1 MRGPYTTG
9 KRAGRGTPSKGVNG
23 RAAHSFR
30 KGSHPFGTRWRGI
43 PQAALDPDQIGR
55 GADGAHI
62 KGGHAVRLRLHVAP
76 SIHSRSRQNSR
87 AHDSANGE
95 MTMKKVLLATAALIA
110 LPVMAQAQSQ
120 PNPGFYIGGEGGLN
134 WMFNT
139 TANVPGFGGAVNI
152 YPATGWA
159 AGGMVGYDFVGPRV
173 ELEGIYRQNQAT
185 LQAAPIGFQQ
195 FTAGANINDTAIM
208 ANIMYDFRMGWPI
221 IPYVGAGA
229 GIAFVNASALGG
241 STSSTQFAYQGI
253 IGVGYEID
261 QNWRINID
269 GRYFGT
275 TNPTIN
281 NPFIGGVTYN
291 NNNISLM
298 ASIQFKFG
306 AAAPPPPPP
315 PPPVVTPPSFMVFF
329 DWDRSNLSQQALTTI
344 QQAANAFKAKGSARI
359 TATGHT
365 DTTGPESYNMA
376 LSLRRANAVKDALV
390 RDGVP
395 AQAITVI
402 GKGEKGLLVQ
412 TGDNVREPQN
422 RRVEIVIQ

>member
-1 MRGPYTTG
+1 MMI
-9 KRAGRGTPSKGVNG
+9 
-23 RAAHSFR
+23 R
-30 KGSHPFGTRWRGI
+30 K
-43 PQAALDPDQIGR
+43 
-55 GADGAHI
+55 
-62 KGGHAVRLRLHVAP
+62 K
-76 SIHSRSRQNSR
+76 
-87 AHDSANGE
+87 E
-95 MTMKKVLLATAALIA
+95 KMTAMKKVLLATAALVA

-120 PNPGFYIGGEGGLN
+120 PNPGFYIGAEGGLN

-139 TANVPGFGGAVNI
+139 TANAANI

-173 ELEGIYRQNQAT
+173 ELEGIYRSNQAT
-185 LQAAPIGFQQ
+185 RQFQQ
-195 FTAGANINDTAIM
+195 FTAGANFNDTAIM
-208 ANIMYDFRMGWPI
+208 ANLMYDFRFGSPI
-221 IPYVGAGA
+221 VPYIGAGA

-241 STSSTQFAYQGI
+241 SASSTQFAYQGI

-261 QNWRINID
+261 QNWRVNID

-281 NPFIGGVTYN
+281 SPLLGGVTYN
-291 NNNISLM
+291 NNNFTLM
-298 ASIQFKFG
+298 ASLQYKFG
-306 AAAPPPPPP
+306 APSVAPPPPPP
-315 PPPVVTPPSFMVFF
+315 PSVAPPSFMVFF

-344 QQAANAFKAKGSARI
+344 QQAANAFKAKGNARI

-365 DTTGPESYNMA
+365 DTSGPESYNMA

-390 RDGVP
+390 RDDVP
-395 AQAITVI
+395 AQAISVV
-402 GKGEKGLLVQ
+402 GMGEKGLLVP